1 MFACF
6 ERIQTPLETSVHSM
20 AYQLRTN
27 DRNRKV
33 SMRDIQTLNVKRG
46 IVNKVVFILYA
57 LFIAFVSLRP
67 MNSAT
72 LEPWDKVFHLILYGV
87 FSLLGYRAS
96 KEPKQFLYICTGIV
110 IYSGLME
117 VGQSF
122 MPGRV
127 MSVYDLLANTIGV
140 VLGAAIAKKVF
151 SANNI

>member
-1 MFACF
+1 M
-6 ERIQTPLETSVHSM
+6 T
-20 AYQLRTN
+20 YQLRTN

-33 SMRDIQTLNVKRG
+33 SMRGIQMLNVMRG

-57 LFIAFVSLRP
+57 VFIAFVSLRP

-87 FSLLGYRAS
+87 FAVLGYRAS
-96 KEPKQFLYICTGIV
+96 KKPKQFLYICIAIV

-117 VGQSF
+117 VAQSF

-127 MSVYDLLANTIGV
+127 MSAYDLLANTIGV
-140 VLGAAIAKKVF
+140 VLGAVIAKKVL
-151 SANNI
+151 SANDI

>member
-1 MFACF
+1 
-6 ERIQTPLETSVHSM
+6 
-20 AYQLRTN
+20 
-27 DRNRKV
+27 
-33 SMRDIQTLNVKRG
+33 
-46 IVNKVVFILYA
+46 VNKVVFILYA
-57 LFIAFVSLRP
+57 VFIAFVSLRP

-96 KEPKQFLYICTGIV
+96 KEPKQFLYICIGIV